1 MCDPEGGDPKTF
13 YSVKGSLGGKLS
25 VNDSGLLEWD
35 VESVTSTFFSPA
47 ADSFTIGGS
56 CKVFRYTFD
65 AAGTLTGQTDTGETV
80 PYRR

>member
-1 MCDPEGGDPKTF
+1 M
-13 YSVKGSLGGKLS
+13 
-25 VNDSGLLEWD
+25 NDAGRLEWD

-47 ADSFTIGGS
+47 TSSFTVGGI

-65 AAGTLTGQTDTGETV
+65 AEGTLIGQTDTGETV